1 RIYKSDNCFATP
13 NPRYSHLEFI
23 LRSKYTLAIEICK
36 TINGKEYVCG
46 SGSDFSVFALPPS
59 PAAGTHLLSDCINH
73 FIKVWSFIF
82 LAAKRK
88 ESIIWSC
95 KANTN
100 VFATLS

>member
-1 RIYKSDNCFATP
+1 HIRIFRIYKSDNCFATP

-59 PAAGTHLLSDCINH
+59 PAAGTHLLSDCMHCFQKADLMRKLLQRRKKAIPC
-73 FIKVWSFIF
+73 FIRSN
-82 LAAKRK
+82 A
-88 ESIIWSC
+88 
-95 KANTN
+95 
-100 VFATLS
+100 